1 MIELV
6 YVIDSIISFFIYFKI
21 NKYNG
26 CNTIKMLLTISTTKK
41 YQNPVQENSKKSI
54 LKAGPGI

>member
-6 YVIDSIISFFIYFKI
+6 RCVIDSIISFFIYFKI

-26 CNTIKMLLTISTTKK
+26 CIKD
-41 YQNPVQENSKKSI
+41 
-54 LKAGPGI
+54 

>member
-6 YVIDSIISFFIYFKI
+6 YVIDSIISLFIYFKI

-26 CNTIKMLLTISTTKK
+26 CIKD
-41 YQNPVQENSKKSI
+41 
-54 LKAGPGI
+54 

>member
-26 CNTIKMLLTISTTKK
+26 CIKD
-41 YQNPVQENSKKSI
+41 
-54 LKAGPGI
+54 